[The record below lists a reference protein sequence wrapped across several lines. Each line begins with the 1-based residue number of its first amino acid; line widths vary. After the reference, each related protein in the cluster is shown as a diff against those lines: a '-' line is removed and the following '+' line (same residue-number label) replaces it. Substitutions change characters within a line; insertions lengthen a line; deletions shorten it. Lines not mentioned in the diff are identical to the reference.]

1 MRFGSV
7 CSGIESAS
15 VAWEPLGFEPAWFSE
30 IEEFPSA
37 VLAHHW
43 PQVANLGDM
52 TVLPQLIRAG
62 LVDAPDVLVGGT
74 PCQAYSLAGAR
85 KSLDDERGQLT
96 LTYVDIANAI
106 DEQRQPGDE
115 CVTVWENVPGVL
127 STHDNAFG
135 CFLGDLAGSGHAL
148 QPGEPPAL
156 GKSSNLWRWNKKQS
170 AHVAR
175 WPNAGYVSGPRRSI
189 AWRVIDAQYFG
200 VAQRRRRVFVV
211 SSARNGFDP
220 RKVLFES
227 EGLRRD
233 TAPSREAGQGFTH
246 DVANCIG
253 ISGVGTHRIGD
264 TRGADPVVAVIQ
276 NATAGKD
283 QNGLG
288 IVDGLQPAYTLDTR
302 SHNAVVEVVHGTQ
315 DPVTSNNLA
324 FCLGRNNGGENVLGH
339 RLVSFGEYVDDETA
353 STMFSRNYKD
363 AWDLV
368 VSSNPP
374 LWSPCACCDD
384 HFCNLHG
391 THAFE
396 CSCPSVDDLDFD
408 PYEPFDYR
416 VRRLTEVECARLQGF
431 PDHHTL
437 IPWAGK
443 PANQCPSG
451 HQYKAYG
458 NSKAVPCVQFI
469 GLRIMLHTEGYL

>member
-246 DVANCIG
+246 DVANCIRA
-253 ISGVGTHRIGD
+253 SGVGTHRIGD

-302 SHNAVVEVVHGTQ
+302 SHNAVATLDASYGRLQGCSGQDMKHNHSHLVVHGTQ
-315 DPVTSNNLA
+315 DPVVSNDLA
-324 FCLGRNNGGENVLGH
+324 FCLGRNNGGENVL
-339 RLVSFGEYVDDETA
+339 
-353 STMFSRNYKD
+353 NY
-363 AWDLV
+363 
-368 VSSNPP
+368 
-374 LWSPCACCDD
+374 
-384 HFCNLHG
+384 G
-391 THAFE
+391 
-396 CSCPSVDDLDFD
+396 
-408 PYEPFDYR
+408 YR

-431 PDHHTL
+431 PDNHTL

-443 PANQCPSG
+443 PADQCPSG